1 VLLDLVGIGIC
12 CALEKS
18 FKRRQ
23 VIIFWVSGF
32 LWRLSTCQKQS
43 QDKFSFLYFDAKNR
57 DGPHKSHSGN
67 NATFLFPSSPR
78 VKPVG

>member
-18 FKRRQ
+18 FKQRQ
-23 VIIFWVSGF
+23 VIVFWVSGF

-43 QDKFSFLYFDAKNR
+43 QDKFTMFLQPVTSLSIRF
-57 DGPHKSHSGN
+57 S
-67 NATFLFPSSPR
+67 LF
-78 VKPVG
+78 